1 MATVRCSR
9 CFMMN
14 VPEALHC
21 IGCGAD
27 LGLMPVLQEEGSTWH
42 CPRCRTSQL
51 DAFSTEDGLL
61 FDCRSCGGQFV
72 SHAVLQSLVQRHRAA
87 SVQPV
92 RLRPNNPLGER
103 ITYLACPNCKEFMHR
118 RNFGSISGVIV
129 DVCSLHGTWFDVGEL
144 ARILAFVGNG
154 GLAQAERIKT
164 EQSRRQSL
172 ASPTAAPNLL
182 LSSGTTDDFA
192 VWGDMYHAAADFARW
207 ALRLL
212 R

>member
-1 MATVRCSR
+1 
-9 CFMMN
+9 MMN

-27 LGLMPVLQEEGSTWH
+27 LGLMPALQEQASTWY

-72 SHAVLQSLVQRHRAA
+72 SLAVLKLLVQRHRAA
-87 SVQPV
+87 SIQPV

-103 ITYLACPNCKEFMHR
+103 VTYLACPSCQEFMHR

-129 DVCSLHGTWFDVGEL
+129 DVCSIHGTWFDVGEL

-154 GLAQAERIKT
+154 GLARAELIKA
-164 EQSRRQSL
+164 EQSKRRSFEP
-172 ASPTAAPNLL
+172 PTAAPNLL
-182 LSSGTTDDFA
+182 IGTATSDDFA
-192 VWGDMYHAAADFARW
+192 MWGDMYQAATAFARW
-207 ALRLL
+207 ALQLL